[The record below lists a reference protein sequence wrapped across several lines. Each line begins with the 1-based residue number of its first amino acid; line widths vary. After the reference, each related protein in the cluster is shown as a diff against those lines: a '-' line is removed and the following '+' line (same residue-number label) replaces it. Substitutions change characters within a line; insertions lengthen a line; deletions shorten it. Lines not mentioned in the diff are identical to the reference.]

1 MEANDVSAELS
12 EVFSDSLQEW
22 LLVSVMEML
31 VAKYLIVTFVP
42 ITSNSFSDV
51 YVTNRA
57 TEVVRDEQLDNALA
71 SRFLLVVVDV
81 FKAAAILVFTL
92 VTFSVAWYSP
102 YKTFVNELELVLHV
116 EM

>member
-1 MEANDVSAELS
+1 
-12 EVFSDSLQEW
+12 
-22 LLVSVMEML
+22 MEML
-31 VAKYLIVTFVP
+31 VANNLIVSFVP

-71 SRFLLVVVDV
+71 SRFLLVFVVVFVVV

-92 VTFSVAWYSP
+92 VTFSVAW
-102 YKTFVNELELVLHV
+102 
-116 EM
+116 

>member
-1 MEANDVSAELS
+1 
-12 EVFSDSLQEW
+12 
-22 LLVSVMEML
+22 MEML
-31 VAKYLIVTFVP
+31 VANNLIVSFVP

-71 SRFLLVVVDV
+71 SRFLLVVVVVFVVV

-92 VTFSVAWYSP
+92 VTFSVAWYRP
-102 YKTFVNELELVLHV
+102 YKTSFNELELVLHV

>member
-1 MEANDVSAELS
+1 
-12 EVFSDSLQEW
+12 
-22 LLVSVMEML
+22 MEML
-31 VAKYLIVTFVP
+31 VANNLIVSFVP

-71 SRFLLVVVDV
+71 SRFLLVVVVVFVVV

>member
-1 MEANDVSAELS
+1 
-12 EVFSDSLQEW
+12 
-22 LLVSVMEML
+22 MEML
-31 VAKYLIVTFVP
+31 VANNLIVSFVP

-71 SRFLLVVVDV
+71 SRFLLVVVVVFVVV

-92 VTFSVAWYSP
+92 VTFSVAW
-102 YKTFVNELELVLHV
+102 
-116 EM
+116 

>member
-1 MEANDVSAELS
+1 
-12 EVFSDSLQEW
+12 
-22 LLVSVMEML
+22 MEML
-31 VAKYLIVTFVP
+31 VANNLIVSFVP

-71 SRFLLVVVDV
+71 SRFLLVVFVVV

-92 VTFSVAWYSP
+92 FTFSVAW
-102 YKTFVNELELVLHV
+102 
-116 EM
+116 